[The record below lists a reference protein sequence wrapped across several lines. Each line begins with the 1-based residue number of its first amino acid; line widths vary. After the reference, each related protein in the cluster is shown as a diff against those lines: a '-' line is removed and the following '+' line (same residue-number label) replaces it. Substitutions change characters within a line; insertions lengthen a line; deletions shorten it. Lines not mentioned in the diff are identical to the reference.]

1 MPRSCLCKLTLPTQ
15 QTNFFF
21 KFLTCKWYFS
31 ICFKISP
38 VLSTVVLLRLLS
50 FLNACLFKG
59 SYCWEVAAHSLTKVT
74 TLLHIWKFSLLLDPV
89 PASHVPHSNSHN
101 SVKCTGKCKSISSCT
116 QEFCVVVSCMWL
128 FKCAKS
134 MTTSGTNLLS
144 IAGLGKWVIVRKKI
158 FCTAT
163 SPFFHAQV
171 LNKKG

>member
-15 QTNFFF
+15 QTNDFFF
-21 KFLTCKWYFS
+21 LFNMQMIFS

-38 VLSTVVLLRLLS
+38 VLRSVVLLRLSS

-74 TLLHIWKFSLLLDPV
+74 TLLHIWKFSLLFDP
-89 PASHVPHSNSHN
+89 VPHSNSHN

-144 IAGLGKWVIVRKKI
+144 IAGLGKWVTVRKKI

-163 SPFFHAQV
+163 SPFFHAQA